1 MSHTDSHSSLA
12 LKALARSPRR
22 LLLALV
28 GLVSVALGA
37 LGVFVPGLPTTIFLI
52 VASYCFTRSC
62 PWLEERL
69 LRTRLFRPYL
79 RFVDDGYTM
88 STRTRILITVL
99 MWASVL
105 LGLLGLRASGGLEIW
120 LLLLILG
127 AAVVGT
133 YAVAR
138 WGQRRGGKQV

>member
-1 MSHTDSHSSLA
+1 
-12 LKALARSPRR
+12 
-22 LLLALV
+22 
-28 GLVSVALGA
+28 
-37 LGVFVPGLPTTIFLI
+37 
-52 VASYCFTRSC
+52 
-62 PWLEERL
+62 
-69 LRTRLFRPYL
+69 
-79 RFVDDGYTM
+79 M